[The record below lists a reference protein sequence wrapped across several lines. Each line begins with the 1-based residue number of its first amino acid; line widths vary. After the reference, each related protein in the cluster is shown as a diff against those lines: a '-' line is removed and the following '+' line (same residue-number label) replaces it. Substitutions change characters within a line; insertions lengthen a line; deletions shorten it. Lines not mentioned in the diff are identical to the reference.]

1 MKHGTDKP
9 KKIDTNVEIKE
20 KDNGRMRIKNKE
32 KSKLINRKKPK

>member
-20 KDNGRMRIKNKE
+20 KIRETME
-32 KSKLINRKKPK
+32 EWE